1 MAVDEGAPLD
11 NMEMIYV
18 EYNDNTLTYMISVR
32 TSDVAACEEAALDN
46 MEHCC
51 VIFLN
56 LSCIVRQL
64 TIDNMER
71 NKNHCFSEQICLV
84 HTREQNR
91 PTYKSIRLQEPHLR
105 GKLL

>member
-11 NMEMIYV
+11 SMEMIYV
-18 EYNDNTLTYMISVR
+18 EYNDNTLTYIISVR
-32 TSDVAACEEAALDN
+32 TSNVAACEEAAFDN

-51 VIFLN
+51 VIF

-84 HTREQNR
+84 HTHENR
-91 PTYKSIRLQEPHLR
+91 KDRHKNLFVSKSPI
-105 GKLL
+105 

>member
-18 EYNDNTLTYMISVR
+18 EYNDNTLTYVISVR

-46 MEHCC
+46 MEQCC
-51 VIFLN
+51 LII

-64 TIDNMER
+64 TIHNMKR
-71 NKNHCFSEQICLV
+71 NKNRCFSEQICLV
-84 HTREQNR
+84 HTHENR
-91 PTYKSIRLQEPHLR
+91 IDRHINLFVSKSPI
-105 GKLL
+105 